1 MEKKVCN
8 GTAFRKCKNGVKEM
22 NYLDYG
28 MQLVVCLSEIFLFC
42 LWTNGF
48 VERRKMKSI
57 WEICTVLVAALLCY
71 GTGLVLNRLPYEI
84 IGGIFLIIM
93 AMVLFQGKL
102 QTVLFYTFIYYVTE
116 TALEIL
122 LAVCIGVLMS
132 GSSYIIAVGRYNG
145 LLFEI
150 LVKLLQFLVVSF
162 TIKYFG
168 PVKEYY
174 GSRKYLLFS
183 LPPLSACFLLAGA
196 YAFYSNGSGVT
207 SAAGLSFPWILLIM
221 GSIGAVAVNIVM
233 VYMIEE
239 AAKVTEENKRLEL
252 QHAQDE
258 LERKYYGEIAD
269 MHQKYDIYL
278 HDVRR
283 MIRIIASMVED
294 QQWDNASLLTD
305 YMADSIQDIRKNT
318 LCLHEILNALL
329 VDRRSYAESL
339 GLTMTIDV
347 KEPLLLGAI
356 TEIDLV
362 ALTGNLL
369 DNAINAEKDAAEK
382 KGIMCLICTAL
393 DGGHIIVEIRNSYDK
408 IKEKNK
414 RAARK
419 SDRKTG
425 EIGRKHG
432 IGLVSVGE
440 IIRKYGGILSTL
452 DEDNRYFVKA
462 ILPSEG
468 KTEQSKDRR

>member
-1 MEKKVCN
+1 
-8 GTAFRKCKNGVKEM
+8 M
-22 NYLDYG
+22 NYFDYG
-28 MQLVVCLSEIFLFC
+28 MQLVVCLLEVFLFC
-42 LWTNGF
+42 LWINGF
-48 VERRKMKSI
+48 AERRKMKQV
-57 WEICTVLVAALLCY
+57 WEICTVLVAVLLCY
-71 GTGLVLNRLPYEI
+71 GTGFVLDWLPFEV

-93 AMVLFQGKL
+93 AFILFQGKL
-102 QTVLFYTFIYYVTE
+102 QTVLFYSFLYYVTE
-116 TALEIL
+116 IALEVL
-122 LAVCIGVLMS
+122 LAVCIGILMPGNS
-132 GSSYIIAVGRYNG
+132 FIIAIGRYNG

-162 TIKYFG
+162 TIKYIN
-168 PVKEYY
+168 PNKEYY
-174 GSRKYLLFS
+174 GNRKYLLFS
-183 LPPLSACFLLAGA
+183 LPPLSVCLLLAGG
-196 YAFYSNGSGVT
+196 YSFYGRLNISVGGFGLFDTV
-207 SAAGLSFPWILLIM
+207 GLSWPWLFLIM
-221 GSIGAVAVNIVM
+221 GSIGAIAVNIAV

-239 AAKVTEENKRLEL
+239 TARIAEENKKLEL

-258 LERKYYGEIAD
+258 LEQKYYKEIAN
-269 MHQKYDIYL
+269 MHLQYDIYL

-283 MIRIIASMVED
+283 MIRIIAFMVED
-294 QQWDNASLLTD
+294 KQWDNAALLTD
-305 YMADSIQDIRKNT
+305 YMVDSIQDIRKNA

-347 KEPLLLGAI
+347 KEPLLLGDI

-393 DGGHIIVEIRNSYDK
+393 DGGHIIVEVRNSYDK
-408 IKEKNK
+408 IKEKEK
-414 RAARK
+414 HAARK
-419 SDRKTG
+419 VDKKAKQ
-425 EIGRKHG
+425 IGRKHG
-432 IGLVSVGE
+432 IGLVSVEE
-440 IIRKYGGILSTL
+440 ITRKYGGILSTL

-468 KTEQSKDRR
+468 KTDESEDRR